1 MENVDD
7 LIEIDDLNLS
17 TPDDESDNET
27 DNETESDN
35 ESARIC

>member
-1 MENVDD
+1 MENLDD

-17 TPDDESDNET
+17 TSDDESDNET

-35 ESARIC
+35 ESDRIC